1 LKLPSL
7 PVVETAGVEPAIN
20 QQGPLIP
27 KNLARINPRFNPGK
41 GQSLRRFA
49 ARIIEKNG
57 QR

>member
-1 LKLPSL
+1 
-7 PVVETAGVEPAIN
+7 VVETAGVEPAIN

>member
-27 KNLARINPRFNPGK
+27 KNSRINPRFNLDK